1 VQEGRT
7 ALLGRRHRL
16 VASIRKFFD
25 ERGYVEV
32 ETPALVRRPAVDA
45 HLDPMEAGGGRYLI
59 TSPEIQMKRLVV
71 EGMRRIYQIGHVYRA
86 GESGAWHNPEF
97 TMLEWYRG
105 GAGYVDLMDETEALV
120 RHVSAAAG
128 RTFDAPFGRRPV
140 RDVFLAEA
148 GWDPSAGWD
157 EDRFFLDLVEKVE
170 PSLKDLPAVFLFDYP
185 VEAAAMA
192 APKASD
198 PTLCERFELY
208 MSGIEIAN
216 GYTELGD
223 AREQERRFHAANRA
237 REALG
242 KRAVPVD
249 ETFLEALRRGLPPCA
264 GIALGVDRLV
274 ATLSGA
280 DGIGEVMAFTDDRL

>member
-1 VQEGRT
+1 VREGRT
-7 ALLGRRHRL
+7 ALLERRHRL
-16 VASIRKFFD
+16 VASIRGFFD

-32 ETPALVRRPAVDA
+32 ETPSLVRRPAVDA
-45 HLDPMEAGGGRYLI
+45 HLDPMEAGGCRYLI

-86 GESGAWHNPEF
+86 GESGAWHSPEF
-97 TMLEWYRG
+97 TMLEWYRR

-120 RHVSAAAG
+120 RAVAAAAG
-128 RTFDAPFGRRPV
+128 RTLDAPFGRRPV
-140 RDVFLAEA
+140 GDVFLAEA
-148 GWDPSAGWD
+148 GWDPSAAWD

-170 PSLKDLPAVFLFDYP
+170 PSLRDLPAVFLFDYP

-198 PTLCERFELY
+198 PKLCERFELY

-223 AREQERRFHAANRA
+223 AREQERRFNAANRA

-242 KRAVPVD
+242 KRALPVD
-249 ETFLEALRRGLPPCA
+249 ETFLEALSRGLPPCA

-274 ATLSGA
+274 AILLGA
-280 DGIGEVMAFTDDRL
+280 DGIGEVMAFTGDRL